1 MSWKSKF
8 QSPTVIAA
16 SVASL
21 TTLCITVVTAG
32 SALLTV
38 KIQENAAIQNAI
50 RENRRT
56 ILIELFKMKPYE
68 TGYNFDAFKYEL
80 KNVIESGILTDDD
93 CKLRIGFL
101 YYSSDCKPPLSDTN
115 TPPPL
120 K

>member
-1 MSWKSKF
+1 MEESMSWKSKF

-32 SALLTV
+32 SALLTT

-50 RENRRT
+50 LENRRT

-80 KNVIESGILTDDD
+80 KNVIAAGVLTDDD
-93 CKLRIGFL
+93 C
-101 YYSSDCKPPLSDTN
+101 N
-115 TPPPL
+115 TDL
-120 K
+120 TWR